1 MAFGYIYYDGR
12 HVHVRWPRGRTS
24 NLAKVESVMNAVSMR
39 SVHVK
44 IKPLAPPG
52 ETASEKTLVPG
63 KNSGRLEITCR
74 PWLVMLSKVTT
85 SQALESTVTSLRTKS
100 ANPDR
105 NWPINTNQL
114 VHSS

>member
-63 KNSGRLEITCR
+63 KNSGRLADHLPPVARHVVEGDHLTGAR
-74 PWLVMLSKVTT
+74 VDGHQPTNKVG
-85 SQALESTVTSLRTKS
+85 E
-100 ANPDR
+100 P
-105 NWPINTNQL
+105 
-114 VHSS
+114 